1 MKFNMIERSPVLWR
15 LFGDT
20 VDEAAEAKESKEDE
34 GKVENTNS
42 NEQDEG
48 NENND
53 ESKSEDDN
61 ESKEAWCMA
70 ANLGIEDVSMNENYW
85 IGNTAGA
92 TMHLIKWKTGMTNQR
107 VVHSKMKD

>member
-42 NEQDEG
+42 NYY
-48 NENND
+48 
-53 ESKSEDDN
+53 S
-61 ESKEAWCMA
+61 
-70 ANLGIEDVSMNENYW
+70 
-85 IGNTAGA
+85 
-92 TMHLIKWKTGMTNQR
+92 
-107 VVHSKMKD
+107 